1 MHSLSR
7 IAALFIILHFI
18 SFDSI
23 AQKSRSKVYFP
34 ESGNWE
40 KRKPEDAGM
49 NGAALQQAVD
59 FAIAAESK
67 TPKDLKVNHY
77 QTFGKE
83 PFGVAIGPFKERG
96 PATGLVIKNG
106 YIVAEW
112 GDPGRV
118 DQTFSV
124 AKSFLSSTVGMAYD
138 RGLIKDVNEPVYKSM
153 APVVPYNPFQLSSN
167 KSDALEQDDLI
178 SLFETD
184 HNKKISWDHLLR
196 QTSDWE
202 GTLWGKPEWADRPA
216 QDVNT
221 WTTRPRAEPG
231 TVYEYNDVRVNVLAL
246 AAMNIWRKPLPA
258 VLKENLMDKIDA
270 SGTWRW
276 LGYENSWVVMDAV
289 PMQAVS
295 GGSHWG
301 GGLYINA
308 YDQARFGYLTMN
320 KGKWKDKQVL
330 SEKWLNMAL
339 TPTPAQATYGF
350 MNYFLN
356 NGKKL
361 LPSAPETAFY
371 HLGAGNNFIYID
383 RENDLMIVARWI
395 ENKAMDGL
403 VEKVLGSIKK

>member
-1 MHSLSR
+1 MYLSRRIASTLILIQFISLSV
-7 IAALFIILHFI
+7 L
-18 SFDSI
+18 
-23 AQKSRSKVYFP
+23 AQKSRNKVYYP
-34 ESGNWE
+34 EAGKWE
-40 KRKPEDAGM
+40 QRKPEEVGM
-49 NGAALQQAVD
+49 NGAALREAVT
-59 FAIAAESK
+59 FAIGAESK
-67 TPKDLKVNHY
+67 TPKDLKLNHY

-96 PATGLVIKNG
+96 PAAGLIIKNG
-106 YIVAEW
+106 YIVAQW

-124 AKSFLSSTVGMAYD
+124 AKSFLSSTIGIAYD
-138 RGLIKDVNEPVYKSM
+138 RGMISNINDPVYQYM
-153 APVVPYNPFQLSSN
+153 APVIPYDPFKMSVN
-167 KSDALEQDDLI
+167 KSDALTQNDLI
-178 SLFETD
+178 PLFETE
-184 HNKKISWDHLLR
+184 HNRKITWNHMLR

-221 WTTRPRAEPG
+221 WTTRSRVEPG
-231 TVYEYNDVRVNVLAL
+231 SAYEYNDVRVNVLAL
-246 AAMNIWRKPLPA
+246 AAMNLWRKPLPA
-258 VLKENLMDKIDA
+258 VLKENLMDQIGA

-276 LGYENSWVVMDAV
+276 LGYENSWVVLDGV

-330 SEKWLNMAL
+330 SEKWIDMAL
-339 TPTPAQATYGF
+339 TPTPAQTTYGF

-356 NGKKL
+356 TDKKM
-361 LPSAPETAFY
+361 LPSAPATAFF
-371 HLGAGNNFIYID
+371 HLGAGNNMIYAD
-383 RENDLMIVARWI
+383 REHNLIIVARWI
-395 ENKAMDGL
+395 ENKEMDGL
-403 VEKVLGSIKK
+403 VQRVLKSIK

>member
-1 MHSLSR
+1 MYLLKR
-7 IAALFIILHFI
+7 LLCPLILIQLIGFNVYG
-18 SFDSI
+18 
-23 AQKSRSKVYFP
+23 QKSRTKIYYP
-34 ESGNWE
+34 EAGNWE
-40 KRKPEDAGM
+40 QRKPADVGM
-49 NGAALQQAVD
+49 NALVLQDAVS
-59 FAIAAESK
+59 FAIGAESK
-67 TPKDLKVNHY
+67 TPKDLKLNHY

-96 PATGLVIKNG
+96 PAAGLIIKNG
-106 YIVAEW
+106 YIVAQW

-124 AKSFLSSTVGMAYD
+124 AKSFLSSTIGIAYD
-138 RGLIKDVNEPVYKSM
+138 RGLIADIDDPVYKYM
-153 APVVPYNPFQLSSN
+153 APIIPYDPFKISAN
-167 KSDALEQDDLI
+167 KSDALTQNDLI
-178 SLFETD
+178 PLFETD
-184 HNKKISWDHLLR
+184 HNRKITWNHMLR

-221 WTTRPRAEPG
+221 WTTRKRVEPG
-231 TVYEYNDVRVNVLAL
+231 SVYEYNDVRVNVLAL

-258 VLKENLMDKIDA
+258 VLKENLMDLIGA

-276 LGYENSWVVMDAV
+276 LGYENSWVVMDGV

-308 YDQARFGYLTMN
+308 FDQARFGYLTMN

-330 SEKWLNMAL
+330 SEKWITMAM
-339 TPTPAQATYGF
+339 TPTPAQTSYGF

-356 NGKKL
+356 TDKKM
-361 LPSAPETAFY
+361 LPSAPASAYF
-371 HLGAGNNFIYID
+371 HLGAGNNMIYVD
-383 RENDLMIVARWI
+383 RDHNLMIVARWI
-395 ENKAMDGL
+395 ENKEMDGL
-403 VEKVLGSIKK
+403 VQRVLKSIE